1 MTERCM
7 TEWCEAIRLT
17 KCQSDNEGTEPTL
30 AQLLLIIIK
39 NVKQIVRELSRLWLS
54 VDLIIIKNVNLITK
68 ELSRP
73 RLSVE
78 RILI

>member
-17 KCQSDNEGTEPTL
+17 KCQSDNEGTEPSL

-39 NVKQIVRELSRLWLS
+39 NVKQIV
-54 VDLIIIKNVNLITK
+54 K

-73 RLSVE
+73 RLS
-78 RILI
+78 ID